1 MSEKR
6 AYLRIQTSL
15 SGHFK
20 AFGVSD
26 DSFETTVLGL
36 GSEGLCFYSSFK
48 IKENQGVEIGVQLP
62 GGRSI
67 KINGVT
73 IWSDKK
79 DNSGFF
85 QVGLKFVKT
94 GSEDEKVLMDFY
106 KEKEAAGKK
115 PKKKILVV
123 DDEKDLVSLLSLHL
137 KQAGYNVVPAY
148 NGEEGYQKYQE
159 EAPDLI
165 ILDLKMPKL
174 NGFEV
179 CRKIRREDKDTQ
191 IPIVMLTA
199 LQDDADR
206 LIGKVVGAQRYLTKP
221 FKMEE
226 LLKEVEWLM
235 PTDV

>member
-1 MSEKR
+1 MNEKR
-6 AYLRIQTSL
+6 LFQRIRINLPGS
-15 SGHFK
+15 FK
-20 AFGVSD
+20 AFGVSED
-26 DSFETTVLGL
+26 FFETTVLGL
-36 GSEGLCFYSSFK
+36 SHEGVCFYSNFS
-48 IKENQGVEIGVQLP
+48 IKENQGVELTIRLP
-62 GGRSI
+62 EGKNI
-67 KINGVT
+67 KVNGVT
-73 IWSDKK
+73 VWSDKK
-79 DNSGFF
+79 DSSGFF
-85 QVGLKFVKT
+85 QVGLKLIKAGT
-94 GSEDEKVLMDFY
+94 EDEKSFMDFY

-123 DDEKDLVSLLSLHL
+123 DDEKDLVTLLSLHL
-137 KQAGYNVVPAY
+137 RQAGYNVVPAF

-165 ILDLKMPKL
+165 ILDLKMPKM

-179 CRKIRREDKDTQ
+179 CRKIRREKKDTQ

-221 FKMEE
+221 FKIED

-235 PTDV
+235 PADL

>member
-1 MSEKR
+1 MNEKR
-6 AYLRIQTSL
+6 AFQRISVNL
-15 SGHFK
+15 SGSFK

-36 GSEGLCFYSSFK
+36 SHEGICFYSSLK
-48 IKENQGVEIGVQLP
+48 IKENQGIELTVHLP
-62 GGRSI
+62 GEKHI
-67 KINGVT
+67 KVNGVT
-73 IWSDKK
+73 VWSDKK
-79 DNSGFF
+79 DQSGFF
-85 QVGLKFVKT
+85 QVGLKLVKSGT
-94 GSEDEKVLMDFY
+94 EDEKALMDFY
-106 KEKEAAGKK
+106 KEKEAASKK

-137 KQAGYNVVPAY
+137 KQAGYNVVPAFD
-148 NGEEGYQKYQE
+148 GEEGYKKYQE

-165 ILDLKMPKL
+165 ILDLKMPKM

-179 CRKIRREDKDTQ
+179 CRKIRRENKDTQ

-221 FKMEE
+221 FKMED
-226 LLKEVEWLM
+226 LLREVEWLM
-235 PTDV
+235 PTEF